1 MLLEMQ
7 HVGLNDAYRNGV
19 WSSRFRGK
27 MDDDESKVLRGM
39 GKGGAFRS
47 TPLGIV
53 MTS

>member
-27 MDDDESKVLRGM
+27 MDDDESQVLRED
-39 GKGGAFRS
+39 GKVELSGAHCLES
-47 TPLGIV
+47 
-53 MTS
+53 